1 MKAYRIHQ
9 YGPPEVLQLDE
20 IPEPTPKS
28 HEVKIQVK
36 ASGLNHLDVWVR
48 SGSLGIKLPLPLIPG
63 ADAAGVV
70 VETGSGAQEFKKGDR
85 VFVNPGFGCGACQ
98 ACRAYNEA
106 LCLNYQILGEH
117 GNGTHCQFLSLPEK
131 QVLPLPSNLTFEE
144 GAAFPLV
151 FMTSYHMLAIKGQLR
166 KGETALI
173 MAGGS
178 GIGSAGIQIA
188 KALGARTITTVG
200 CQEHQHKVKELGAD
214 FVIDHYKED
223 MAQKIKEYTDGRGV
237 DVILEHV
244 GAKVWMAC
252 LKSLAKGGR
261 LVTCGGT
268 TGAEVSINLRHLFI
282 KHHSILGST
291 MGNRHDLETCARLMA
306 EKKLKPVIHQV
317 LPCTRMAQAHE
328 IIEKGKIFG
337 KVVLDWNEG

>member
-1 MKAYRIHQ
+1 MKAYRIHR

-20 IPEPTPKS
+20 IPEPALKS
-28 HEVKIQVK
+28 NEVKIQVK

-48 SGSLGIKLPLPLIPG
+48 AGALGIKLPLPLIPG

-70 VETGSGAQEFKKGDR
+70 VERGTDVRTFKKGDK
-85 VFVNPGFGCGACQ
+85 VFVNPGFGCGSCQ
-98 ACRAYNEA
+98 SCRKNNEA

-117 GNGTHCQFLSLPEK
+117 GNGTHCQFISLPSR
-131 QVLPLPSNLTFEE
+131 QVLPLPDNLTFEE

-151 FMTSYHMLAIKGQLR
+151 FMTSYHMLVPKGQLR

-188 KALGARTITTVG
+188 KALGATVITTVG
-200 CQEHQHKVKELGAD
+200 SEEQKQKVKELGAD
-214 FVIDHYKED
+214 FVIDHYKEEI
-223 MAQKIKEYTDGRGV
+223 AEKIKKFTDGRGV

-244 GAKVWMAC
+244 GAKVWLAC

-268 TGAEVSINLRHLFI
+268 TGAEVSLNLRHLFI

-291 MGNRHDLETCARLMA
+291 MGNQQDLEICARLIA
-306 EKKLKPVIHQV
+306 EKKLKPVIHQA
-317 LPCTRMAQAHE
+317 LPFTRLAQAHE

-337 KVVLDWNEG
+337 KVVLNWD